1 MSSLQYLASLPLL
14 ALLPACAPEF
24 PPHGL
29 DVVMVDQAEAD
40 GGVDAW
46 RLRFGEE
53 ISRVTFGIAGANGA
67 TWRSQ
72 TTDVRGG
79 GEALLSLESLQVRVA
94 DLQEE
99 LGALGADPEA
109 SAALFEST
117 DGLLWERYR
126 LTFEHEG
133 RTWTTGGILPGAT
146 RDVELGGDW
155 SGGTAAGL
163 TSTNARRPFVLRSC
177 TWRHGGKPVGQ
188 PVAAIG
194 PSGALTFS
202 LEVGDR
208 RVDLR
213 EHAGP
218 GWALFVW
225 VH

>member
-1 MSSLQYLASLPLL
+1 MSSLRYLPSLPLL

-29 DVVMVDQAEAD
+29 DVVMVDQPVA
-40 GGVDAW
+40 GGGAHAW

-53 ISRVTFGIAGANGA
+53 VSRVTFGIAGANGA

-79 GEALLSLESLQVRVA
+79 GEALLSLENVEVRVA

-99 LGALGADPEA
+99 LSALGADPEV
-109 SAALFEST
+109 SAALLGSSK
-117 DGLLWERYR
+117 GLLWERYR

-133 RTWTTGGILPGAT
+133 RTWATGGILPGAT
-146 RDVELGGDW
+146 RDVELSGHHN
-155 SGGTAAGL
+155 GGTAAGL
-163 TSTNARRPFVLRSC
+163 TSTDARMPFVLRSC
-177 TWRHGGKPVGQ
+177 TWRHDGKPVGQ

-202 LEVGDR
+202 VEVGDR
-208 RVDLR
+208 RVNLR